1 MYPWKWFILG
11 LAVLSMTYFVPSLES
26 KEANVKGQ
34 ELIAD
39 KGHHGGGHHGGGHHG
54 GYYNRGYRHYDNWGS
69 RYYLYDSTP
78 RYYYRQYYY
87 YPDGYYYSDPYYYYY
102 PERRSGVYFR
112 FGW

>member
-11 LAVLSMTYFVPSLES
+11 IALLSVTYFVPSLES
-26 KEANVKGQ
+26 KEAVSTGQ

-39 KGHHGGGHHGGGHHG
+39 RGHHGGWRGHHHGH
-54 GYYNRGYRHYDNWGS
+54 NYRHYDNWGS
-69 RYYLYDSTP
+69 SYYFYSTP
-78 RYYYRQYYY
+78 SYYYRRSYY
-87 YPDGYYYSDPYYYYY
+87 YPSDYYYYSDPYYYYY